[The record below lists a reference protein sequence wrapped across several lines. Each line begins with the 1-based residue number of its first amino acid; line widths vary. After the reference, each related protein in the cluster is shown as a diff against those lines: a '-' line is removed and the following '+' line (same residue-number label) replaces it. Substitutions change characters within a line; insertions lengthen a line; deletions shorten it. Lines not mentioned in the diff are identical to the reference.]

1 VFPPQPRGH
10 PFVVSRAR
18 YAQSHERRFIRALNS
33 VTSPWRAIYL
43 HILRVALQ
51 DWGDAR
57 ITLALDTTL
66 LFKRWCVICVSLVY
80 RGRALPLSWRVLR
93 HGSSMV
99 SNHEIHPV
107 LASVQCLLAHLPQVK
122 EVCIH
127 ADRGF
132 FDQALMA
139 DFSAYGWHWNIRGKG
154 QVYLFDAKR
163 RPLGRFREQLS
174 QHGQLVVRHQVYI
187 TAQRY
192 GPVSVAA
199 VLPFGRTDPWF
210 IVSDEPCSARTFAE
224 YHQRTQIEEGF
235 LDLKSGGFHLE
246 DTCLT
251 SAHQLEQL
259 LFVMGL
265 ASVVV
270 LSEGTAVVRAGDRR
284 AVDTHWF
291 RGLSYVQIGLRA
303 IRLALTLRTPLLKRL
318 RLSPKPDP
326 EPSRRRSCPLFWHVV
341 QGFS

>member
-1 VFPPQPRGH
+1 M
-10 PFVVSRAR
+10 VSRAQ
-18 YAQSHERRFIRALNS
+18 YAQSHERRFLRALS
-33 VTSPWRAIYL
+33 STTSPWRAVYQ
-43 HILRVALQ
+43 HVLRVALS

-99 SNHEIHPV
+99 SNQEIYPV
-107 LASVQCLLAHLPQVK
+107 LASVQSLLVHLPQVE

-154 QVYLFDAKR
+154 QVYLFDAQG

-174 QHGQLVVRHQVYI
+174 QHGRLVVQHHVYI

-192 GPVSVAA
+192 GPVSIAA
-199 VLPFGRTDPWF
+199 VLPFGIKDPWF
-210 IVSDEPCSARTFAE
+210 IVSDEPCNLRTFAE

-235 LDLKSGGFHLE
+235 LDLKSAAFNLE
-246 DTCLT
+246 ATRLGQ
-251 SAHQLEQL
+251 AHQIEQL
-259 LFVMGL
+259 LFVIGL
-265 ASVVV
+265 AYVVA
-270 LSEGTAVVRAGDRR
+270 LSAGTAVVAAGERR
-284 AVDTHWF
+284 AVDTHWQ
-291 RGLSYVQIGLRA
+291 RGLSYTQLGWRA
-303 IRLALTLRTPLLKRL
+303 IRRALTLRTPLLERL

-326 EPSRRRSCPLFWHVV
+326 QPSRRRSCPLCWHVL